1 MITAI
6 LKSKGITRLSL
17 DGHKPCISYRNGRL
31 CLCLSVP
38 AVLRT
43 LPLFSS
49 AGLASQPQP
58 QPSSGGAE
66 RLWALDAD

>member
-1 MITAI
+1 M
-6 LKSKGITRLSL
+6 RLSL
-17 DGHKPCISYRNGRL
+17 DGDKPWISYRNGRL
-31 CLCLSVP
+31 CLCLFVP

-49 AGLASQPQP
+49 AGLAPQP
-58 QPSSGGAE
+58 QPSGGGAE